1 MNQIIC
7 HCQLWALWV
16 PQICIWCFA
25 RKLCEFPQR
34 LCSLEALLWYRS
46 GDWWSIQQQR
56 LHTCSCLELLGGGQQ
71 GPSPIFV
78 VAMPD
83 IFAVKVLKVYLTWVP
98 SFDKA
103 CRVFTMCSASTLKA
117 EGQKK
122 ACPKA
127 IAAKGLI
134 LICEPQSSEG
144 SYLCFLSLVFNCW
157 GSLPSK
163 NRTRRFQS
171 CQEWLND
178 NNEDIQS
185 LQSSFSLKLLFR
197 VKLRWMKV
205 LNGLWKANLSHSR
218 PSGSAFENS
227 LVVDLKPA
235 SITTSL
241 RNLEITFR
249 SPQGSKYFKSMRFW
263 RVWTWDLLPHAYLP

>member
-34 LCSLEALLWYRS
+34 LCSLEALLWYWS
-46 GDWWSIQQQR
+46 GDWWSIASAVGR
-56 LHTCSCLELLGGGQQ
+56 GPTRSIPHLCSGHARDIRCEGFEGLFDLG
-71 GPSPIFV
+71 PIIWQ
-78 VAMPD
+78 A
-83 IFAVKVLKVYLTWVP
+83 WH
-98 SFDKA
+98 
-103 CRVFTMCSASTLKA
+103 VFTMCSASSLKA
-117 EGQKK
+117 EGKKK
-122 ACPKA
+122 ACLKA
-127 IAAKGLI
+127 IATKGLI
-134 LICEPQSSEG
+134 LMCEPHSSEG
-144 SYLCFLSLVFNCW
+144 SYLCFFSLVFNCW

-197 VKLRWMKV
+197 VKLRWTKV